1 MLSEPVASTIERAC
15 QRGVACLFVDARG
28 VYAGFE
34 GVELWGIERDA
45 RRYAGPLPVVAH
57 PPCARWGRYA
67 EGGPSHHGRFKRGD
81 DGGCFAAALE
91 AVRAWGGVLEHP
103 VDSSAWAA
111 HGLLAPLR
119 SGGWSVAGDGLGWT
133 CCVEQG
139 HYGHCARKP
148 SWLYAV
154 GVELASMPWG
164 RSAPNRPREVSQRSS
179 SIIERLSHRQR
190 EATPLPFAQ
199 LLVSMARTVRR

>member
-1 MLSEPVASTIERAC
+1 MQTATLASTDHSAR
-15 QRGVACLFVDARG
+15 QRVAALFVDGGG
-28 VYAGFE
+28 VYSGRLDVDVWDRA
-34 GVELWGIERDA
+34 RDA

-67 EGGPSHHGRFKRGD
+67 EGGPSHHGRFERGD

-91 AVRAWGGVLEHP
+91 AVRTWGGVLEHP
-103 VDSSAWAA
+103 CDSSAWAA

-148 SWLYAV
+148 TWLYAV
-154 GVELASMPWG
+154 RVELASLPWG
-164 RSAPNRPREVSQRSS
+164 RSMPNRAREVSRRSS
-179 SIIERLSHRQR
+179 SVIERLSHRQR
-190 EATPLPFAQ
+190 EATPLAFAE
-199 LLVSMARTVRR
+199 LLVGMARGVR